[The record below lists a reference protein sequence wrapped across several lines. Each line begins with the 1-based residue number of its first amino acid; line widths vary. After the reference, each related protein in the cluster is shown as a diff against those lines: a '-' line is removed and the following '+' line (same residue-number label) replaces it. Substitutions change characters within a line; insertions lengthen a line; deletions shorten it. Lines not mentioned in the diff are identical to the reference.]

1 VNLERY
7 RKDAKALVRAH
18 RASADDARAR
28 ARIVLGERASERFQ
42 LSDAQHV
49 VAVENGYRDWAELKS
64 SAPTLLTT
72 ALEYLP
78 GDPVTLR
85 ITHRRLVGVSD
96 QGAAVERAGKP
107 PGWRTV
113 ADRLADELV
122 VNVSRS
128 GTVGLPVSRCGP
140 GFDAIVE
147 RVAHASLALYEEL
160 LELENR

>member
-1 VNLERY
+1 MDLERY
-7 RKDAKALVRAH
+7 RKDAKALVRAY
-18 RASADDARAR
+18 RASADGALAR
-28 ARIVLGERASERFQ
+28 ARIVLGERANERFQ

-49 VAVENGYRDWAELKS
+49 VAVENGYRSWAELKR

-85 ITHRRLVGVSD
+85 ITHRRLVSVSD
-96 QGAAVERAGKP
+96 QGGAVVRAGRP

-113 ADRLADELV
+113 AERLADELV

-147 RVAHASLALYEEL
+147 RVAQASLAFYEEL
-160 LELENR
+160 LELGDR